1 MALESSSANPNQN
14 GSEGLRIL
22 AAHSAPVM
30 GVSAGFVGAEPVV
43 VSGGYDALVRMWNP
57 LTGEPIGAPL
67 MGHQG
72 WVRSVFLGQAQGRS
86 LIASVGY
93 DSRIHRWD
101 AATGNALGEPLTG
114 HQGPLRS
121 VVMGQAASGSLIASA
136 GNDAVI
142 RRWDAIS
149 GEALG
154 SPSEGHTDRI
164 QALAFGTADG
174 EDIIISAAHDGTVRR
189 WSAASGAPIGDP
201 MTGHEGAVRA
211 LAVGQREGRSVI
223 ASGGFDKA
231 VRLWDASTGELLSVC
246 LTGHEDRVQAI
257 AGAPSRRHL
266 LVTGGYDSTVRVWH
280 LEFAAEICSPMR
292 AHKDWVWTVVTLE
305 VATGMVVVSGSDDG
319 SIVIWPIDTPAE
331 EQPATFREIVAATGQ
346 PGPGSKVRGTTPAA
360 ATIDSV
366 FVEDQLER
374 QILAAHIIGIYEQL
388 SADPRNDVVVVHVD
402 GPWGSGKST
411 LVQLLRKRLGA
422 SGQSPGRFVRMP
434 ARELLMPVVA
444 GYDAWRE
451 SVVAPDWW
459 SLSTALN
466 RAVRHARAGW
476 TRMAMTVFGGLAR
489 FVRSPVAVSSTII
502 FLVTAY
508 LLASGKVSSEL
519 KSLATGVTAL
529 SAAAVLSSTLA
540 RALFWSAPALGRL
553 HLRTEENPLGSVIA
567 MIAWLR
573 RWSPRSP
580 AAQRAADNTTGNLV
594 AVSVAWLAAGLA
606 IHHYS
611 AQRPHGLTL
620 VVASTVAGTA
630 YLSWYAVRHPR
641 RHGALRIVF
650 TACASVPVLSA
661 AATVVPLWELLWEPL
676 LLATIVLADHVFWSM
691 SLAKA
696 HTRRPLLL
704 VVDELDRC
712 EAERVVQLMRSVHT
726 LMRAPADPSL
736 VRRWSSPAPLLVL
749 VLADGDWLRSA
760 FVDVFESFKDARPET
775 RLGGDFL
782 HKIFDHS
789 VLIPE
794 LSVVQTQRMIDLA
807 TGFSARD
814 SQRSSANHLTARR
827 SREAQERVASALDA
841 AAHLGHR
848 NADLQEAIDHPDL
861 DRRDRLAAEVSR
873 VQAEA
878 TAAAAED
885 RARHLLAAYHEVL
898 PPNPRMIKR
907 IANAWG
913 MLLAVQSCTGH
924 TETLDTMARA
934 AILYVSYPNLLRA
947 VRAGEDLSAVRRKL
961 AEETG
966 TDRRLE
972 QLLTRPDGSKVPLE
986 SIARC
991 YGRSS
996 LPPDAE
1002 AFLDAGL

>member
-1 MALESSSANPNQN
+1 
-14 GSEGLRIL
+14 
-22 AAHSAPVM
+22 M
-30 GVSAGFVGAEPVV
+30 GVAAGLVGAEPVV

-57 LTGEPIGAPL
+57 LTGKPIGAPL

-72 WVRSVFLGQAQGRS
+72 WVRSVSLGQAQGRN

-93 DSRIHRWD
+93 DSRVHRWD
-101 AATGNALGEPLTG
+101 AATGNALGEPLSG

-121 VVMGQAASGSLIASA
+121 VVLGQAGGRPLIASA

-142 RRWDAIS
+142 RRWDTIS
-149 GEALG
+149 GEAFG
-154 SPSEGHTDRI
+154 QPSAGHTDRI
-164 QALAFGTADG
+164 QALAFGAADG
-174 EDIIISAAHDGTVRR
+174 EDILVSAGHDGTIRR

-211 LAVGQREGRSVI
+211 LAVGQREGRTVI
-223 ASGGFDKA
+223 VSGGFDKA
-231 VRLWDASTGELLSVC
+231 VRLWDASTGELLSVS
-246 LTGHEDRVQAI
+246 LIGHEDRVQAI
-257 AGAPSRRHL
+257 AAWPARRHL
-266 LVTGGYDSTVRVWH
+266 LVTGGYDSTVRVWD
-280 LEFAAEICSPMR
+280 LELAAEIGRPMR
-292 AHKDWVWTVVTLE
+292 AHKDWVWSVATLE
-305 VATGMVVVSGSDDG
+305 VATGLVVVSGSDDG
-319 SIVIWPIDTPAE
+319 SIVVWPIGTPAE
-331 EQPATFREIVAATGQ
+331 AQPVTFREIVAATGQ
-346 PGPGSKVRGTTPAA
+346 PGPGSEVHGTTPAA

-366 FVEDQLER
+366 LVEDQLER

-388 SADPRNDVVVVHVD
+388 SADQRNDVVVVHVD

-411 LVQLLRKRLGA
+411 LVQLLRRRLGD
-422 SGQSPGRFVRMP
+422 SGRSPGRFARMP
-434 ARELLMPVVA
+434 APELLMPVVA
-444 GYDAWRE
+444 DYDAWRE

-476 TRMAMTVFGGLAR
+476 TRLAMTVFGGLAR
-489 FVRSPVAVSSTII
+489 FIRSPVAVSSTII
-502 FLVTAY
+502 FLMTAY
-508 LLASGKVSSEL
+508 LLASGKVSGGI
-519 KSLATGVTAL
+519 KSLATAVTAL

-567 MIAWLR
+567 MIDWLR

-580 AAQRAADNTTGNLV
+580 AAQRAADGTTGYLV
-594 AVSVAWLAAGLA
+594 AVSVVWLAAGLA
-606 IHHYS
+606 IYHYS
-611 AQRPHGLTL
+611 AQRPHGLTS
-620 VVASTVAGTA
+620 VVASTVVGTA
-630 YLSWYAVRHPR
+630 YLIWYVVRHPR
-641 RHGALRIVF
+641 RRGALRIVL
-650 TACASVPVLSA
+650 TAGASVPVLSS
-661 AATVVPLWELLWEPL
+661 AATAVPLWELLWEPL
-676 LLATIVLADHVFWSM
+676 LLAVIVLADHVVWSM
-691 SLAKA
+691 SLAKTHA
-696 HTRRPLLL
+696 RRPLLL

-726 LMRAPADPSL
+726 LMRAPAHPGL
-736 VRRWSSPAPLLVL
+736 VGRWSSPAPLLVL

-760 FVDVFESFKDARPET
+760 FVEVFEKFKGARPET
-775 RLGGDFL
+775 RMGGEFL
-782 HKIFDHS
+782 NKIFDHS

-794 LSVVQTQRMIDLA
+794 LSASQTQRMIDLA
-807 TGFSARD
+807 TGFSAPD
-814 SQRSSANHLTARR
+814 GQPTSANHLTARR
-827 SREAQERVASALDA
+827 SREARERVAGALNA

-848 NADLQEAIDHPDL
+848 NADLQEAIAHPDL
-861 DRRDRLAAEVSR
+861 DRRDRLAAEISR

-878 TAAAAED
+878 TAVAAED
-885 RARHLLAAYHEVL
+885 RTRHLLAAYHDVL

-934 AILYVSYPNLLRA
+934 AILYVSYPDLLRA
-947 VRAGEDLSAVRRKL
+947 VRAGENLSAIRSKL

-972 QLLTRPDGSKVPLE
+972 RLLTRPDGSKVPLE

-996 LPPDAE
+996 PPLDSK